1 MLRGEY
7 CPNKSQLSVVD
18 SEDFLN
24 CVLYG
29 VCRNFINAV
38 NRILFTLSD
47 DENEY
52 HQPEMMTMMMI

>member
-29 VCRNFINAV
+29 VCRNFIKAV

-47 DENEY
+47 DEN
-52 HQPEMMTMMMI
+52 QPEMMRMMMI